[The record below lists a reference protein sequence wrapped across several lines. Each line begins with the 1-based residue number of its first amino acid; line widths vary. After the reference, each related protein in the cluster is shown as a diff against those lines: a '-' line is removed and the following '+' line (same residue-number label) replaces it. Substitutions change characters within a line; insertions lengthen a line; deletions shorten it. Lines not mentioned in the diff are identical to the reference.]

1 MYHLLLALAFQ
12 MDPAVQAQREML
24 LQLQLRRMQDHPHYA
39 QIKKHREEVREA
51 AIREYFF
58 AQKFNKLINKLKKFT
73 TDYNAGKVDARTVSE
88 LKKAWRNLE
97 KDDGWFREADPP
109 AESDGRGEKPPEASK
124 VDACGTS

>member
-24 LQLQLRRMQDHPHYA
+24 LQLQLRQMQDNPHYA
-39 QIKKHREEVREA
+39 QIKKNREEVREA

-73 TDYNAGKVDARTVSE
+73 NDYNAGKVDAKTVSE

-97 KDDGWFREADPP
+97 KDDGWFRDAHP
-109 AESDGRGEKPPEASK
+109 AGNDGGEKANEASK
-124 VDACGTS
+124 VEARGTS